1 VCGRARGN
9 VAGVT
14 ARRWWALA
22 ALSTAF
28 GALAPAS
35 IARAAHNPFAW
46 APVGAEV
53 VERGRVAASRFG
65 LLALH
70 EVTVEVDDAFAA
82 ANRQALALAEQR
94 IAEVPG
100 VRAVYGPAGLLDI
113 TADARGNT
121 SARPVLARGR
131 GASQTAAGE
140 SSESEGEAARQR
152 VVRRADALGWFLTE
166 NGRRVRFFVDTDSWP
181 RVASGVVAALAASGL
196 SLAPASSGGLEARP
210 VLPDP
215 RARWRWLPI
224 GFAAAWS
231 FLALVAL
238 RRSRALPALHGWR
251 LLGPALA
258 AAAGAAAPFAFV
270 PVTGVRV
277 TGGLAALGAGLIA
290 FALWPRRD
298 PRPPTPRPGG
308 LVWLFAIVAAV
319 GGAVLLPSLRVGT
332 RQWGASPVFFV
343 SVRGELD
350 EPVVLREV
358 RRLTDWLRD
367 QPGVANAWSV
377 ADLFTGVT
385 LEGDEASRIPDDS
398 EQVRRILVQA
408 RTDPAVR
415 LELAGDHREALI
427 AVRFDDDPTV
437 DHLTIVAR
445 LEQHLAVELRRALM
459 RVNMGAAGVSP
470 LTRSLGRG
478 VLANDTRERVLRIC
492 TRSGRPLDASE
503 ALAVER
509 VARQA
514 ATIPAADPGRLDADV
529 ADAVR
534 DFIARHPFALGP
546 AETNRLIA
554 AVGAMGDGAS
564 IDDVRVAVATA
575 YGGRLSDAILRTT
588 AENLARRIASVRRR
602 HVAATNFRDMLSGA
616 QLPSEGVLAD
626 EVRGAT
632 LDAMG
637 PIVGIPVAAESP
649 AAYRLDMVPVGGA
662 PNDHALSL
670 RWRRALAAGAVAA
683 AGLLGI
689 LLVLVGGPSGLLSLL
704 LAFAPAAAALAP
716 AALLGEPVG
725 VPTLSFYGGALA
737 MGGILA
743 LAVTLARR
751 RDRSTDGGRA

>member
-1 VCGRARGN
+1 MGVLWPLPREARVCGRARGN

-35 IARAAHNPFAW
+35 VARAAHNPFAW

-166 NGRRVRFFVDTDSWP
+166 NGRRVRFYVDTDSWP
-181 RVASGVVAALAASGL
+181 RVAPGVVAALAASGS

-215 RARWRWLPI
+215 RVRWRWLPV

-238 RRSRALPALHGWR
+238 RRSRAPRGPAR
-251 LLGPALA
+251 LAAPGTGARGRGRRRRAVRVRARHRRAGRGRARGAGGRADRVRALA
-258 AAAGAAAPFAFV
+258 AARPAPADA
-270 PVTGVRV
+270 PVR
-277 TGGLAALGAGLIA
+277 A
-290 FALWPRRD
+290 
-298 PRPPTPRPGG
+298 G

-332 RQWGASPVFFV
+332 RQWGASPMFFV

-437 DHLTIVAR
+437 DHLTMVAR
-445 LEQHLAVELRRALM
+445 LERISPSSC
-459 RVNMGAAGVSP
+459 GV
-470 LTRSLGRG
+470 R
-478 VLANDTRERVLRIC
+478 
-492 TRSGRPLDASE
+492 
-503 ALAVER
+503 
-509 VARQA
+509 
-514 ATIPAADPGRLDADV
+514 
-529 ADAVR
+529 
-534 DFIARHPFALGP
+534 
-546 AETNRLIA
+546 
-554 AVGAMGDGAS
+554 
-564 IDDVRVAVATA
+564 
-575 YGGRLSDAILRTT
+575 
-588 AENLARRIASVRRR
+588 
-602 HVAATNFRDMLSGA
+602 
-616 QLPSEGVLAD
+616 
-626 EVRGAT
+626 
-632 LDAMG
+632 
-637 PIVGIPVAAESP
+637 
-649 AAYRLDMVPVGGA
+649 
-662 PNDHALSL
+662 
-670 RWRRALAAGAVAA
+670 
-683 AGLLGI
+683 
-689 LLVLVGGPSGLLSLL
+689 
-704 LAFAPAAAALAP
+704 
-716 AALLGEPVG
+716 
-725 VPTLSFYGGALA
+725 
-737 MGGILA
+737 
-743 LAVTLARR
+743 
-751 RDRSTDGGRA
+751 